1 MIKLVVVGV
10 GQMNTANTLLHIY
23 SLNISVR
30 NLWRTSSGYNLYMSV
45 PLTEKTRK
53 KNALIQLFTFYKH
66 MQTTNPH
73 YPNMTSNLYKDEK
86 YIQF

>member
-1 MIKLVVVGV
+1 
-10 GQMNTANTLLHIY
+10 MNVSIANTLLHLY

-30 NLWRTSSGYNLYMSV
+30 NLWRTSSGYNFIHVSTVDKRL
-45 PLTEKTRK
+45 EKT
-53 KNALIQLFTFYKH
+53 NALIQLFTFYKH

-73 YPNMTSNLYKDEK
+73 DPNMTSNLYKDEK